1 MNAIQSFHFEN
12 QSVRIILDENN
23 QPLFVAK
30 DVAVTLGYL
39 RPNDAIKQHC
49 KGAVKHRTLST
60 KGGNQEMRVIYEPDV
75 YRLIFGSKLESAVK
89 FQNWVFD
96 EVLPTIRKTGQYR
109 HTLST
114 EQQHAIQ
121 KCVRQKCLHNST
133 HYQTVYTALKD
144 KFGVPSYKD
153 ILASDFDEAV
163 AFIMQFEFAVSSGI
177 SPNIAFMLA
186 HHTRQIKE
194 AQDEFWGVM
203 GEFASVLER
212 LGELQIRLEKSEQC
226 VYALQRGLMNH

>member
-114 EQQHAIQ
+114 EQQHTIQ
-121 KCVRQKCLHNST
+121 KAVRQKCLHNST
-133 HYQTVYTALKD
+133 HYQTVYTALKN

-153 ILASDFDEAV
+153 ILACDFEWAL
-163 AFIMQFEFAVSSGI
+163 AFIWGFEFTNTAFI
-177 SPNIAFMLA
+177 ANILA
-186 HHTRQIKE
+186 DNAHQIKQ

-203 GEFASVLER
+203 GEFANALER

-226 VYALQRGLMNH
+226 VYALQQRLMNH